1 MITEQNKKTV
11 SIKNKILERFLI
23 QGSHNLK
30 SVSGLLASGI
40 VSTFGVFTL
49 TAPFFKS
56 EISLYIALTSFVIL
70 LIVLDTIKR
79 GSLTKFLNSL
89 LKKKILEK
97 KSSKTYLIIFIS
109 AFSFLVCLDLVGVIT
124 TAEKGANLYSQSK
137 TTESTEF
144 KILEQNAEN
153 GKAQNLNYTT
163 TLKVWQEVKKGAD
176 LACDEQ
182 WKGWK
187 AKYRA
192 KCKKE
197 WLEKNPMPQNT
208 ANGNIKIKDYMEI
221 KKSFNSFLDK
231 WLKTILIIVLG
242 LFTLLMQYLT
252 IAKIYD
258 DYVEN
263 EESLTDTRITFIN
276 DTIQEHFTIL
286 AEYEQEQAKMYAD
299 AEREKKAQDLK
310 FQEVGE
316 GIAITHKKK
325 MVGIRGET
333 LKRIANNPTHIE
345 AKNKS
350 AFVDITNTKNSF
362 NEEEITYK
370 LFLNG
375 TAKKGDFLT
384 PKSEL
389 INVKDMKQN
398 KQMVALYKKLEK
410 KKMLKFITG
419 MGYKSLVDYKSFT
432 SQD

>member
-30 SVSGLLASGI
+30 SLGGLLANGI
-40 VSTFGVFTL
+40 VSTFGVFIL
-49 TAPFFKS
+49 TAPFFTVKTN
-56 EISLYIALTSFVIL
+56 LYIALISFVVL
-70 LIVLDTIKR
+70 LVILDTIKR
-79 GSLTKFLNSL
+79 GSFTKFLNSL
-89 LKKKILEK
+89 LKKTILGK
-97 KSSKTYLIIFIS
+97 KASKTYLIIFIG
-109 AFSFLVCLDLVGVIT
+109 AFSFLVFLDLLGVVS
-124 TAEKGANLYSQSK
+124 TAEKGASLYSQSK

-144 KILEQNAEN
+144 KILKQNAEN
-153 GKAQNLNYTT
+153 GKAQNLSYTT

-176 LACDEQ
+176 LACNQQ

-187 AKYRA
+187 AKYKAR
-192 KCKKE
+192 CKKE

-208 ANGNIKIKDYMEI
+208 ANTNIKISDYKEI
-221 KKSFNSFLDK
+221 KKSFDGFLDN
-231 WLKTILIIVLG
+231 WLQTILTVVLG

-258 DYVEN
+258 DYVEID
-263 EESLTDTRITFIN
+263 ESLTDTRINFIN

-333 LKRIANNPTHIE
+333 LKRIANNTTHTE
-345 AKNKS
+345 VKNKS
-350 AFVDITNTKNSF
+350 AFVDITSSKKPF
-362 NEEEITYK
+362 NEEEITHK

-375 TAKKGDFLT
+375 TAKEGDFLT

-389 INVKDMKQN
+389 INVKDMKLN
-398 KQMVALYKKLEK
+398 KKMVALYKELEK
-410 KKMLKFITG
+410 KKMLVFITG
-419 MGYKSLVDYKSFT
+419 VGYKSLVDYKAFT
-432 SQD
+432 NQD